1 MTAQIVSTD
10 LERIDLSLAETFTIS
25 RGATEQITPL
35 VVSVTDEDGTT
46 GVGAASPS
54 PYYDEST
61 ESAES
66 AVPALLDIVESVGSA
81 HQQQR
86 IEGRL
91 AETAPDEAAARAA
104 VSIAVH
110 DLAAKQ
116 ATEPLYQRLGLDP
129 EAAPRS
135 SYTVAI
141 DEPEAMKDR
150 ARRAVESGNEV
161 LKVKLGTDSDRERL
175 TAVREAAPDA
185 RIRVDANTDWTPEQA
200 IENTAWLADL
210 DVEFL
215 EQPVPADDIAG
226 LGRIAAEGAVPVA
239 ADESCVTASDVPR
252 VADAVDI
259 VVVKLMKC
267 GGIRPAARQIH
278 AAKANGLSV
287 MLGCMVE
294 TSASIAG
301 SAALAPL
308 VDYAD
313 LDGALLLEDDP
324 YEGVVESDG
333 QINLS
338 GVSRGTGAGKKE
350 L

>member
-1 MTAQIVSTD
+1 MTARIASTGV
-10 LERIDLSLAETFTIS
+10 ERLDLSLAETFTIS
-25 RGATEQITPL
+25 RGATERITPL
-35 VVSVTDEDGTT
+35 VVSVTDENGTA

-54 PYYDEST
+54 AYYDEST
-61 ESAES
+61 ESAET
-66 AVPALLDIVESVGSA
+66 ALPELLDIVESAGSA

-116 ATEPLYQRLGLDP
+116 ATEPLFQRFGLDP
-129 EAAPRS
+129 DAAPRS

-141 DEPEAMKDR
+141 DEPAAMRDR
-150 ARRAVESGNEV
+150 ARRAVDAGHEV
-161 LKVKLGTDSDRERL
+161 LKVKLGTEQDRARL
-175 TAVREAAPDA
+175 QAVREAAPDA
-185 RIRVDANTDWTPEQA
+185 RIRVDANCDWTAEQA
-200 IENTAWLADL
+200 VENSAWLADL

-215 EQPVPADDIAG
+215 EQPVPATDISG
-226 LGRIAAEGAVPVA
+226 LRRVSVEGAVPVA

-267 GGIRPAARQIH
+267 GGIRPVVRQIQ
-278 AAKANGLSV
+278 AAKAHGLSV

-294 TSASIAG
+294 SSASIAG
-301 SAALAPL
+301 SAAVAPL

-313 LDGALLLEDDP
+313 LDGALLLADDR
-324 YEGVVESDG
+324 YEGVVAPDG
-333 QINLS
+333 QIDLS
-338 GVSRGTGAGKKE
+338 VVSRGTGAVE
-350 L
+350 TES

>member
-1 MTAQIVSTD
+1 MTARITSTGF
-10 LERIDLSLAETFTIS
+10 ERLSLSLAETFTIS
-25 RGATEQITPL
+25 RGSTERVTPL
-35 VVSVTDEDGTT
+35 AVSVTDEDGTT
-46 GVGAASPS
+46 GIGAASPS
-54 PYYDEST
+54 AYYGEST
-61 ESAES
+61 ESAEG
-66 AVPALLDIVESVGSA
+66 VLPELLDIVESVGSA

-86 IEGRL
+86 IERRL
-91 AETAPDEAAARAA
+91 AETAPGEAAARAA

-116 ATEPLYQRLGLDP
+116 ATEPLYQRFGLDP

-141 DEPEAMKDR
+141 DDPAAMADR
-150 ARRAVESGNEV
+150 ASRAVDAGHEV
-161 LKVKLGTDSDRERL
+161 LKVKLGTDKDRERL
-175 TAVREAAPDA
+175 TAVREAAPEA

-200 IENTAWLADL
+200 IDNTAWLADL

-226 LGRIAAEGAVPVA
+226 LRRISAEGAVPVA

-267 GGIRPAARQIH
+267 GGIRPATRQIQ
-278 AAKANGLSV
+278 AAKAHDLSV

-294 TSASIAG
+294 SSASIAG

-308 VDYAD
+308 VEYAD
-313 LDGALLLEDDP
+313 LDGALLLAEDR

-333 QINLS
+333 RIALS
-338 GVSRGTGAGKKE
+338 GVSRGTGAVEKE
-350 L
+350 S